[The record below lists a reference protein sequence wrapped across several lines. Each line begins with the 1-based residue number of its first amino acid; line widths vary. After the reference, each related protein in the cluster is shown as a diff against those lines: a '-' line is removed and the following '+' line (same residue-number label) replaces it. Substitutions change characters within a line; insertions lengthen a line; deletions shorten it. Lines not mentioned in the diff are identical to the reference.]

1 MAALLSCCFQRLQV
15 GPMTNMPPMET
26 FGGKS
31 IVDLKRGIGDTEAA
45 SRKKPKLEK
54 EEEKKGSLV
63 KKCEFE
69 MELDEKVDTGS
80 GAKLE
85 PSGNVFCSFKVEE
98 VSQTL
103 PLHTGA
109 R

>member
-1 MAALLSCCFQRLQV
+1 
-15 GPMTNMPPMET
+15 MTMPPTET

-31 IVDLKRGIGDTEAA
+31 IVDLKRGIGDTEAG
-45 SRKKPKLEK
+45 SRKKLKLEK
-54 EEEKKGSLV
+54 EEEKKSSLV
-63 KKCEFE
+63 KKCESE
-69 MELDEKVDTGS
+69 MEPDEKMLTAS
-80 GAKLE
+80 RAKPE
-85 PSGNVFCSFKVEE
+85 PSGNVFSSFKVEE

>member
-1 MAALLSCCFQRLQV
+1 
-15 GPMTNMPPMET
+15 MTMPPMET

-31 IVDLKRGIGDTEAA
+31 IVDLKRGIGDTEAN

-54 EEEKKGSLV
+54 GEEKKSSLV
-63 KKCEFE
+63 KKCESD

-80 GAKLE
+80 GAQLG
-85 PSGNVFCSFKVEE
+85 PSKNVFSSFKVE

>member
-1 MAALLSCCFQRLQV
+1 
-15 GPMTNMPPMET
+15 MTNMPPMET

-54 EEEKKGSLV
+54 EEEKKSSLV
-63 KKCEFE
+63 KKCKFE

-80 GAKLE
+80 EAKLE
-85 PSGNVFCSFKVEE
+85 PSKNAGNLGVSTKEGWMGGCCSN
-98 VSQTL
+98 
-103 PLHTGA
+103 
-109 R
+109 